1 MGLSA
6 LFILAPAAVLISIC
20 FGKCDG
26 DDDESY
32 EDARFPSS
40 QAGSTYGR
48 AERPR
53 TDYVRP
59 QNTHATQVY
68 APTDHS
74 RVQSTY
80 AAPTQARPQ
89 PLTEYHG
96 VQSSRTYTAPIPSR
110 PQPPTNIRA
119 SRAQS
124 TYVAPMQAHPQPPTE
139 YHGAQSA
146 RTYTAL
152 IPSRPQPP
160 TTYASPEPPTPVRP
174 DVHVAPPVPSSR
186 IALGATHYDF
196 SVYEEDSRY
205 MPEPISPGA
214 DVSHQD
220 FNATQRAPA
229 KRAYDRMRDAQTMRK
244 QAYKRG
250 DRREAEQLSIVIKQ
264 RKEEAERL
272 NTTAAERIF
281 KGESNANVLAGR
293 TGSNQCLFGV
303 AENNKVRPVKGS

>member
-1 MGLSA
+1 
-6 LFILAPAAVLISIC
+6 
-20 FGKCDG
+20 
-26 DDDESY
+26 
-32 EDARFPSS
+32 
-40 QAGSTYGR
+40 
-48 AERPR
+48 
-53 TDYVRP
+53 
-59 QNTHATQVY
+59 
-68 APTDHS
+68 
-74 RVQSTY
+74 
-80 AAPTQARPQ
+80 
-89 PLTEYHG
+89 
-96 VQSSRTYTAPIPSR
+96 
-110 PQPPTNIRA
+110 
-119 SRAQS
+119 
-124 TYVAPMQAHPQPPTE
+124 
-139 YHGAQSA
+139 
-146 RTYTAL
+146 
-152 IPSRPQPP
+152 
-160 TTYASPEPPTPVRP
+160 
-174 DVHVAPPVPSSR
+174 
-186 IALGATHYDF
+186 
-196 SVYEEDSRY
+196 